1 LSSPSSSPSSSVA
14 PTPSP
19 RPHTPLPPLPLPPPC
34 TAGRQVPAPAS
45 ASAVRSPIAPPVR
58 WQQLDVVL
66 RVPSRRRRPPS
77 SPVAPPRGVATARC
91 RPHLTCAITSTCAS
105 SAGFRLVSRVLPS
118 AAARAHPSAAIAPF
132 SPHNHA
138 ATAPQRQGPAPA
150 PPYKQHA
157 NTTCKHTQ
165 TQKQPGAQHTSTS
178 WRLSCGAKVTASRG
192 QVHGRS
198 QSSSAK
204 ISQPVWCTSR
214 MATVVRFPRFAVK
227 SAAPSPVPDTRT
239 RSHPRPRTASQTC
252 VPFHHPPRRPAHA
265 ALATC
270 RCCALGHR
278 CYSPLPAAARRRC
291 CCCYDVPS

>member
-1 LSSPSSSPSSSVA
+1 VGWQQLAVVRTSPV
-14 PTPSP
+14 PSP
-19 RPHTPLPPLPLPPPC
+19 RPVPRPLVSASSPASCRPPLPARTPALP
-34 TAGRQVPAPAS
+34 S
-45 ASAVRSPIAPPVR
+45 HRSVH
-58 WQQLDVVL
+58 
-66 RVPSRRRRPPS
+66 
-77 SPVAPPRGVATARC
+77 TTM
-91 RPHLTCAITSTCAS
+91 PHLPHSD
-105 SAGFRLVSRVLPS
+105 
-118 AAARAHPSAAIAPF
+118 RALH
-132 SPHNHA
+132 H
-138 ATAPQRQGPAPA
+138 